1 MSSVFLHFFLF
12 LFSYTLFS
20 AKQIYKKN
28 NKKIIDLAIGIMIM
42 MKAERR
48 YSIMD
53 IFEPLKNLAYL
64 GIVIICALFY
74 FYLLGL
80 FFKYIFKKYFSKK

>member
-1 MSSVFLHFFLF
+1 M
-12 LFSYTLFS
+12 T
-20 AKQIYKKN
+20 K
-28 NKKIIDLAIGIMIM
+28 ME
-42 MKAERR
+42 AERR

-74 FYLLGL
+74 FYLFGL
-80 FFKYIFKKYFSKK
+80 FLKYIFKKYFSKK